1 MSSNLSNGYS
11 TWSSFPDAVNKV
23 STLENEKCR
32 TNTVGGI
39 IINTLIRKSSQL
51 VFIHLFTQLKKKIKT
66 NSN

>member
-11 TWSSFPDAVNKV
+11 TWSSFSDAVNKV
-23 STLENEKCR
+23 STLENEKCH

-39 IINTLIRKSSQL
+39 IINILIRKSSQL